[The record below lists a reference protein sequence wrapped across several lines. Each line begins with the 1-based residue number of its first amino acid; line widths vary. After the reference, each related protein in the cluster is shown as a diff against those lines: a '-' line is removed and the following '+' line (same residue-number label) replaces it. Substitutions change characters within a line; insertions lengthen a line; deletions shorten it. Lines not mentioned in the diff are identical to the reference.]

1 MTQTFSFFATCP
13 KGVEDM
19 LANECEQL
27 GISDIK
33 QQAAGIAF
41 EGVIAD
47 AYKLCL
53 WSRLASRVLLRL
65 STFPANDYDD
75 LYEGV
80 KQIDWLSHFTVN
92 NGFAIDCFA
101 AHDTMTNSHFA
112 TLRIKDAIVD
122 QFMEKEDLRPDVVR
136 ENPDIRVNV
145 YVGQSETMV
154 YLDLSGA
161 PMHQRGY
168 RQRHHRHLP

>member
-1 MTQTFSFFATCP
+1 MTQTFNFFATCP

-27 GISDIK
+27 GITELK
-33 QQAAGIAF
+33 PQVAGIAF
-41 EGVIAD
+41 EGSIED

-80 KQIDWLSHFTVN
+80 KQIDILLLIMV
-92 NGFAIDCFA
+92 
-101 AHDTMTNSHFA
+101 
-112 TLRIKDAIVD
+112 LLLIV
-122 QFMEKEDLRPDVVR
+122 LPPTRP
-136 ENPDIRVNV
+136 
-145 YVGQSETMV
+145 
-154 YLDLSGA
+154 
-161 PMHQRGY
+161 
-168 RQRHHRHLP
+168 